1 MLRRCLSAALV
12 LFVLAGFGLAG
23 THVGLVTAISKDKL
37 TVKVGKKGEAKE
49 LEIKVG
55 KDVKISRKTKDGDS
69 ELSVDQV
76 VEAIEKSKGKA
87 KGVFAKIETDGEG
100 DKEVVT
106 KITIG
111 GGGRKKK
118 DKN

>member
-23 THVGLVTAISKDKL
+23 SHTGLITAISKDKV
-37 TVKVGKKGEAKE
+37 TVKVGKKGDAKE
-49 LEIKVG
+49 LEIKVS
-55 KDVKISRKTKDGDS
+55 KDVKISKKTKDGDT
-69 ELSVDQV
+69 EASVDQV
-76 VEAIEKSKGKA
+76 TEAIEKSKN

-106 KITIG
+106 KITFG
-111 GGGRKKK
+111 GGGKKKK
-118 DKN
+118 DK